1 MDLSRHIKT
10 KWIKPPVFA
19 LCLAPLAQLTWTA
32 LHNGLGANPVEAIT
46 HSTGTWTLVFLCVTL
61 KVTSS
66 CLCKKSEGAVLPLLI
81 EPLKNRIDD
90 SLHAGHIHEQHHGP
104 GAPADFH
111 EASFDGI
118 GGAQLAP
125 QRLREIEERQ
135 QFGQIALQPAHQC
148 RIDPLPA
155 KPKSLEGAT
164 GLRGVARQID
174 ALRIAFDLR
183 LVAAPYAV
191 AQVAHPVHP
200 TALVTRAGVDGFD
213 GRGQTRT
220 AIAEHHPKL
229 TAGQSAL
236 VQIPQK
242 GLPGRLAFA
251 PGTGER
257 QQLPRAVATH
267 AVGHQQQYPLGPK
280 GPPHLQPDSI
290 QQQVNP
296 VIFQRRAME
305 FFRVAFASALGP
317 RNSRGLPLETLG
329 TAPCYSRVASGVGA
343 PFTGDFVAHH
353 NKTYTLSLFY
363 TEEVTSP
370 HFTTRAQVR
379 EVCSGDV

>member
-1 MDLSRHIKT
+1 MHCRKAEVMESRRSVILSRRSLDARIRAPRTQQSEDYTRRAGKG
-10 KWIKPPVFA
+10 KPPRK
-19 LCLAPLAQLTWTA
+19 W
-32 LHNGLGANPVEAIT
+32 
-46 HSTGTWTLVFLCVTL
+46 
-61 KVTSS
+61 VTSS

-81 EPLKNRIDD
+81 ESLKNRIDD
-90 SLHAGHIHEQHHGP
+90 SLHAGHIHEQDHGP

-213 GRGQTRT
+213 G
-220 AIAEHHPKL
+220 
-229 TAGQSAL
+229 
-236 VQIPQK
+236 
-242 GLPGRLAFA
+242 
-251 PGTGER
+251 
-257 QQLPRAVATH
+257 
-267 AVGHQQQYPLGPK
+267 
-280 GPPHLQPDSI
+280 
-290 QQQVNP
+290 
-296 VIFQRRAME
+296 
-305 FFRVAFASALGP
+305 
-317 RNSRGLPLETLG
+317 
-329 TAPCYSRVASGVGA
+329 
-343 PFTGDFVAHH
+343 
-353 NKTYTLSLFY
+353 
-363 TEEVTSP
+363 
-370 HFTTRAQVR
+370 
-379 EVCSGDV
+379 